1 MFVPRYQLAP
11 KIRVVEKEVA
21 PARANPPVIII
32 SSDEEEEPRRN
43 NSKFEWVAVKEEEED
58 PNEPSIDLL
67 CSEELE

>member
-1 MFVPRYQLAP
+1 MSYTQLAP

-21 PARANPPVIII
+21 PAQVDPPIIII

-43 NSKFEWVAVKEEEED
+43 NSKIEWAAVKVEEED